1 MKSRVVRWLM
11 GILGFAGFTSCDIGA
26 AMYGCPSADYVFNVE
41 VKDVETD
48 SPIGGI
54 RVSAVER
61 GERQY
66 WDSESNL
73 SQYEQYTYTFAVGTT
88 SADGKLTLRYN
99 TFPHNQHEFVA
110 DDVDGEAKGS
120 YASASVT
127 INLRSSDYE
136 GKSNNGWYSG
146 TATEDIT
153 LKLSKK

>member
-61 GERQY
+61 GTRER
-66 WDSESNL
+66 WDSETGTS
-73 SQYEQYTYTFAVGTT
+73 YPEDYIDTIAVGGT

-110 DDVDGEAKGS
+110 DDVDGEENGS
-120 YASASVT
+120 FASASVT

-146 TATEDIT
+146 TATEDIA

>member
-1 MKSRVVRWLM
+1 MNSRVIRWLL

-26 AMYGCPSADYVFNVE
+26 EMYGCPSADYVFNVE
-41 VKDVETD
+41 VKDIETD
-48 SPIGGI
+48 SPIKGI

-73 SQYEQYTYTFAVGTT
+73 SQYEQYIDTLAIGTT
-88 SADGKLTLRYN
+88 SADGKLTLKYN
-99 TFPHNQHEFVA
+99 SFPCNERELVA
-110 DDVDGEAKGS
+110 DDVDGEANGS

-127 INLRSSDYE
+127 ITFDSKDYE
-136 GKSNNGWYSG
+136 GKGGNGWYSG
-146 TATEDIT
+146 TATENVT

>member
-1 MKSRVVRWLM
+1 MKNRVVRWLM

-26 AMYGCPSADYVFNVE
+26 AMYGCPSASYVFNVE
-41 VKDVETD
+41 VKDIETD

-73 SQYEQYTYTFAVGTT
+73 SQYEQYIDTIAIGTT
-88 SADGKLTLRYN
+88 SADGSLTLKYS
-99 TFPHNQHEFVA
+99 TFPLSKHEIVA
-110 DDVDGEAKGS
+110 DDIDGEENGNF
-120 YASASVT
+120 ASASVT
-127 INLRSSDYE
+127 ITFDSKDYKDGGE
-136 GKSNNGWYSG
+136 WYKG
-146 TATEDIT
+146 MATDDIT